1 MGEPAT
7 PTASAAVSLPKLA
20 VLAGNGPLPRQV
32 ADAARA
38 QGRDVIVITIENV
51 SNAADYDADFEH
63 ARVRLGGAKHLIKTL
78 KQAKAE
84 DIVMVGG
91 ARRPGLRELKPD
103 MKALSIITKAT
114 LRGLGDDGLLG
125 AVCKALEDEGFRV
138 IGATDIL
145 PDILAPLGQIA
156 GPKPDQQAQH
166 DIRRAVAVV
175 TLLGQADVGQGAV
188 VQQGIVLAV
197 EAIEGTDA
205 MIARA
210 GGLRREGVGGVLVK
224 LAKPQQDHR
233 VDLPTIGLQTV
244 EAAVKAGLRGIAV
257 SAGSCQI
264 VDTEAVKAAATKANL
279 FLLGITADYY
289 LKD

>member
-1 MGEPAT
+1 M
-7 PTASAAVSLPKLA
+7 ASASLPKLA

-32 ADAARA
+32 AEAARD
-38 QGRDVIVITIENV
+38 QGRDVLVVTIENV
-51 SNAADYDADFEH
+51 SNASDYDQDFEH

-84 DIVMVGG
+84 EIIMVGG

-103 MKALSIITKAT
+103 MKALAIITKAT
-114 LRGLGDDGLLG
+114 LKGLGDDGLLG
-125 AVCKALEDEGFRV
+125 AVCKTLEDEGFRV

-145 PDILAPLGQIA
+145 PDLLAPIGQIA
-156 GPKPDQQAQH
+156 GPKPDNQAQN
-166 DIRRAVAVV
+166 DIRRGVEVV

-188 VQQGIVLAV
+188 IQQGIVLAL

-205 MIARA
+205 MITRA
-210 GGLRREGVGGVLVK
+210 GTLKREGAGGVLVK

-233 VDLPTIGLQTV
+233 VDLPTIGLKTI
-244 EAAVKAGLRGIAV
+244 EAATQAGLRGIAV

-264 VDTEAVKAAATKANL
+264 VDTEAVKQAAKDANL
-279 FLLGITADYY
+279 FLLGITPDYY
-289 LKD
+289 LKG